1 MISMA
6 VPNLVLEV
14 ELLLD
19 GRRGRLGRGE
29 DGNGVS
35 GVGDVGCLAVADDQE
50 SVGTLTVVNEV
61 ADEQRLRVL
70 GHHLARHRV
79 EGQLLEISEHWSG
92 WKESREL
99 VETWTDLPS

>member
-1 MISMA
+1 MA
-6 VPNLVLEV
+6 APYLVLEV

-35 GVGDVGCLAVADDQE
+35 GVGDVGCLAVANDEE
-50 SVGTLTVVNEV
+50 SVGTLTVVDEV

-92 WKESREL
+92 
-99 VETWTDLPS
+99 